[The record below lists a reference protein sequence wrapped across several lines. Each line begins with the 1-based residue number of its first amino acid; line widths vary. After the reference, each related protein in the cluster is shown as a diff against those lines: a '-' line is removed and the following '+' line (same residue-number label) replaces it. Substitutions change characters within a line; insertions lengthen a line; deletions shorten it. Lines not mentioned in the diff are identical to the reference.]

1 MPFCHFSRVFDG
13 ITIED
18 VNENNKRQIA
28 RKCKKIEYTEICR
41 ITVEPNEFD
50 LLCRDISKPRCFYE
64 KYAHQSYANSNGKW
78 NCIVI
83 KCDSSKQK
91 IILYTAGYIYPLYVG
106 ISLAGI

>member
-1 MPFCHFSRVFDG
+1 MK
-13 ITIED
+13 ITNGKLLES
-18 VNENNKRQIA
+18 A
-28 RKCKKIEYTEICR
+28 KIEYTEICR

-91 IILYTAGYIYPLYVG
+91 IILYTAGYIS
-106 ISLAGI
+106 SLRWDFFGWHLSP